1 MLRRDN
7 LMAARFPCQ
16 TYLITDGSSTPETYL
31 TDKEDILA
39 LVQKAVGHGI
49 SMVQIREKRLTAEQ
63 VFELAAQAA
72 AMVTIVG
79 GGGTK
84 LLVNDRAEIAFA
96 AGADGVHLT
105 STSLPV
111 SAIRDNFPAE
121 FMIGVSTHSLEK
133 AGTAKSEGA
142 DFITFSP
149 IFPTQSKIN
158 YGEPQGLEKLA
169 AVVKALNGFPIF
181 ALGGINEINY
191 TQVLPTGAA
200 GIAGISMFYEMLNG
214 DDKL

>member
-1 MLRRDN
+1 
-7 LMAARFPCQ
+7 MAARFPCQ
-16 TYLITDGSSTPETYL
+16 TYLITNGSSTPKTFSS
-31 TDKEDILA
+31 DKEHILA

-49 SMVQIREKRLTAEQ
+49 SMVQLREKRLTAGQ
-63 VFELAAQAA
+63 VFELAAQASA
-72 AMVTIVG
+72 VIAG
-79 GGGTK
+79 SSTK
-84 LLVNDRAEIAFA
+84 LLVNDRADIAFA

-111 SAIRDNFPAE
+111 SAIRDNFRAG
-121 FMIGVSTHSLEK
+121 FIIGVSTHSLEK
-133 AGTAKSEGA
+133 AENAKGEGA

-169 AVVKALNGFPIF
+169 AVVEALNGFPVF
-181 ALGGINEINY
+181 ALGGINEANY
-191 TQVLPTGAA
+191 AEVLPTGAA
-200 GIAGISMFYEMLNG
+200 GIAGISVFYEMLKS